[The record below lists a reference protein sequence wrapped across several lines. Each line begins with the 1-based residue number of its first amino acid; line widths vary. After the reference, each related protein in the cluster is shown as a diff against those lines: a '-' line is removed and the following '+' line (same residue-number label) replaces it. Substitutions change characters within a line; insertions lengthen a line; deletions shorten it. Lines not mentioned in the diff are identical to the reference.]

1 MHFCVVMLTS
11 SFTFFSSS
19 IYLEALDRSR
29 QLDLEERALSTQQ
42 RIHAR
47 VKMLEIAA
55 IAAHVFAMVQ
65 HTKVG

>member
-1 MHFCVVMLTS
+1 MDFCAQKAYLL
-11 SFTFFSSS
+11 FSSS

-29 QLDLEERALSTQQ
+29 QVDLEERAVSSQQ

-47 VKMLEIAA
+47 AKMLEISAT
-55 IAAHVFAMVQ
+55 AAHVFALIQ